1 MANKFTLKGQ
11 GVEISYAIGGNPT
24 FTALTYKE
32 GDVTKD
38 FKSSEISTDATVIDK
53 LVTIVLE
60 RSIDFGATT
69 FSFLL
74 THTPNRP
81 PHTVERA
88 ASDARHSSRRSWN
101 HIMRPDY

>member
-11 GVEISYAIGGNPT
+11 GVEISYTIGGNPT

-32 GDVTKD
+32 GAVTKD
-38 FKSSEISTDATVIDK
+38 FKPSEISTDATVIDK

-69 FSFLL
+69 FSFFL
-74 THTPNRP
+74 PEVNAFR
-81 PHTVERA
+81 RA
-88 ASDARHSSRRSWN
+88 S
-101 HIMRPDY
+101 P